1 MKSLSTDELRARIVA
16 TAINPMTYR
25 EICCAIGMRP
35 GMKRLLK
42 TLLDAGEVRRYGV
55 RNTFDMGCEEL
66 FISAPHSLV
75 VNPYRCA
82 LANSI
87 PYD

>member
-16 TAINPMTYR
+16 TAINPMSYR
-25 EICCAIGMRP
+25 EICCAVGMRP
-35 GMKRLLK
+35 GLKRLLK
-42 TLLDAGEVRRYGV
+42 TLIDVGDMRRFGI

-66 FISAPHSLV
+66 FISAVHRSD
-75 VNPYRCA
+75 VNPHRPA